1 MQTYDF
7 LKECNS
13 AMGFHEE
20 KEVSDLMENELDIM
34 DLFEESSEK
43 TSGLTDDLFDQLLE
57 DEDVEKTSKDVVYAL
72 ENFSTVST
80 EISPEFNPK
89 AYINSLAPLTPLEED
104 YVYFIS
110 QLVNSITKTPVA
122 ASFDAFIAHEYEN
135 IYKDRKFPGKEEALY
150 EYCRNRYLANISFEI
165 FKTVADQPLGF
176 LHLLAFPYREA
187 EEQDVKIILENYK
200 NSAFNITDVWNFSFV
215 PEDTIHI
222 CSLQAKCKFDRDEIK
237 TFSHEQEP
245 IHFYLQLK
253 DAGIYNHDDYK
264 KYVELGSYA
273 IYATGML
280 AGNTEITNVICKRK
294 DCKECIEYLGTV
306 PITCITK
313 YKDAAYLGKILK
325 FIHLYGEHE
334 DFINRFFVTENGLG
348 LHLDS
353 YLDDAHFMQ
362 TIIENPMEYIYFL
375 LRELCSGIRL
385 NITACEFDDSFL
397 MKLFDSL
404 YLGHI
409 TKWDVA
415 LYIIISQQN
424 NELADQLKT
433 TDFFDSCECF
443 IWNYIC
449 SLMDISR
456 VELPERS
463 TPVMYQFRFRSSS
476 LVVNIYELI
485 NHFDFYSERI
495 KKYVA
500 TSSVI
505 RYGKIQNIGCCF
517 SFGRDT
523 SSYKKLQETD
533 KPYHCSLHAWLERLS
548 EHEEFLTP
556 RDVLRFN
563 TILLQ
568 KAKIENSLVETVGKF
583 CKVLRN
589 VDANKFVGY
598 DLIFN
603 FLYHNPKYC
612 ILMSQKRFAEVVRSL
627 QNAILMDNSSDMS
640 FIFLYNLFSRLLN
653 MKVQISSVPVILT
666 KEERIFIECN
676 QRTIA
681 NYESLYNFIRY
692 FDSTIESVQ
701 KISAQVKSCKI
712 ERKENCIVVAM
723 WQ

>member
-1 MQTYDF
+1 
-7 LKECNS
+7 
-13 AMGFHEE
+13 
-20 KEVSDLMENELDIM
+20 
-34 DLFEESSEK
+34 
-43 TSGLTDDLFDQLLE
+43 
-57 DEDVEKTSKDVVYAL
+57 
-72 ENFSTVST
+72 
-80 EISPEFNPK
+80 
-89 AYINSLAPLTPLEED
+89 
-104 YVYFIS
+104 
-110 QLVNSITKTPVA
+110 
-122 ASFDAFIAHEYEN
+122 
-135 IYKDRKFPGKEEALY
+135 
-150 EYCRNRYLANISFEI
+150 
-165 FKTVADQPLGF
+165 
-176 LHLLAFPYREA
+176 
-187 EEQDVKIILENYK
+187 
-200 NSAFNITDVWNFSFV
+200 
-215 PEDTIHI
+215 
-222 CSLQAKCKFDRDEIK
+222 
-237 TFSHEQEP
+237 
-245 IHFYLQLK
+245 
-253 DAGIYNHDDYK
+253 
-264 KYVELGSYA
+264 
-273 IYATGML
+273 
-280 AGNTEITNVICKRK
+280 
-294 DCKECIEYLGTV
+294 
-306 PITCITK
+306 
-313 YKDAAYLGKILK
+313 
-325 FIHLYGEHE
+325 
-334 DFINRFFVTENGLG
+334 
-348 LHLDS
+348 
-353 YLDDAHFMQ
+353 
-362 TIIENPMEYIYFL
+362 
-375 LRELCSGIRL
+375 
-385 NITACEFDDSFL
+385 
-397 MKLFDSL
+397 
-404 YLGHI
+404 
-409 TKWDVA
+409 
-415 LYIIISQQN
+415 
-424 NELADQLKT
+424 
-433 TDFFDSCECF
+433 
-443 IWNYIC
+443 
-449 SLMDISR
+449 MDISR
-456 VELPERS
+456 VELPEKS

-563 TILLQ
+563 TMLLQ

-712 ERKENCIVVAM
+712 ERKEDCIVVAM